1 MELKAH
7 HYVGTGAGVAVS
19 VLPHLPSL
27 LAVLADMALQLHG
40 LSTLPE
46 KKVLF
51 YLPCAK
57 ARGDMT
63 KTNHKLKSLVCRSP

>member
-19 VLPHLPSL
+19 ALPHLPSL

-46 KKVLF
+46 KRYF
-51 YLPCAK
+51 FLPHVPK
-57 ARGDMT
+57 HVGIRL
-63 KTNHKLKSLVCRSP
+63 KLITS